1 MKKLLVF
8 GFVMFICTLAFAHN
22 INWHVGDQI
31 ISTTTCDSGDN
42 ITPPTAPTKYGYT
55 FSAWGAYQQLEYI
68 ESTGSQWIDT
78 GVTGEGTLLIT
89 AQGIATSSA
98 AQIVAG
104 VSPSSNVTWFGHE
117 YGNTTWRPS
126 SIPYTTKINAIIQF
140 KDAPVTIT
148 INNNK
153 YTFHDGSYYKNETLC
168 LFGMR
173 GSYGSRVRIFSATF
187 IQNGLIVRDLIPCRR
202 TTDNVLGMYDTISG
216 TFFTNSGSGNFIAGP
231 VVGAQGAE

>member
-1 MKKLLVF
+1 MKKF
-8 GFVMFICTLAFAHN
+8 FVIIVAIFISTFAFVHT

-31 ISTTTCDSGDN
+31 ISSTTCDSGDN

-89 AQGIATSSA
+89 AQGIATSSG

-104 VSPSSNVTWFGHE
+104 VSALSNITWFGHE
-117 YGNTTWRPS
+117 GGATTWLTS

-140 KDAPVTIT
+140 KDAPATIT

-153 YTFHDGSYYKNETLC
+153 YTWLHGSYRKNETLC
-168 LFGMR
+168 LFGLR
-173 GSYGSRVRIFSATF
+173 GSYGSQVRIFSATF
-187 IQNGLIVRDLIPCRR
+187 IQNGLTVRDLIPCRR
-202 TTDNVLGMYDTISG
+202 ITDNVLGMYDTISG
-216 TFFTNSGSGNFIAGP
+216 TFFTNSGSGNFFAGP
-231 VVGAQGAE
+231 VVGTLGAE